1 MSIYQ
6 IDTEYVAN
14 QLTPPKLRNVKMIA
28 WLKVLVAPLNKFAS
42 KSLEKYKVGDVSAD
56 YNGATTYDFGD
67 RVIYTDKSIYE
78 ATYVDSDGVAQ
89 SFSGVIPTNTVFWTL
104 INTVFIGSDERSK
117 YNAQKLLFEYA
128 LNRFFRVAAS
138 PADQIYI
145 TNNFIDSGQNFLM
158 NTGSNDSSLMPLNSM
173 YQIDYMGLFP
183 TYQTNT
189 NDYTIFV
196 PIAVFTALGDTNDNR
211 ENAVRNFADIYNL
224 AGMRYD
230 VQSYV

>member
-6 IDTEYVAN
+6 IDTEYIGG
-14 QLTPPKLRNVKMIA
+14 QLTPPKLRKPKQLSWI
-28 WLKVLVAPLNKFAS
+28 KVILSPLQKFF
-42 KSLEKYKVGDVSAD
+42 DVSFLGYKNGDTSLD
-56 YNGATTYDFGD
+56 YNNVTTYNFGD

-78 ATYVDSDGVAQ
+78 ATYTDADGVAQ
-89 SFSGVIPTNTVFWTL
+89 SFNGVIPTNTVYWTL